1 MHAQNKCLFYLPLC
15 LQKPPIY
22 HLLSCSVVAI
32 DMSHAQTSIL
42 ELKLAAIR
50 QLSYHD
56 FLVLIG
62 EVAATGDE
70 REAVFQAMKHRLPPQ
85 AKVREAIT
93 IDIVNLQSSYCLLW
107 GLYFKLDKGGA
118 LFEWYAHMLNVFCIN
133 HRDYNNSIV
142 PLE

>member
-1 MHAQNKCLFYLPLC
+1 MEYMHAQNKCLFYLPLC
-15 LQKPPIY
+15 LQNPPIIFY
-22 HLLSCSVVAI
+22 LVAI

-70 REAVFQAMKHRLPPQ
+70 REAVFKVMKHYLPPQ
-85 AKVREAIT
+85 AKVLGRLSLLT
-93 IDIVNLQSSYCLLW
+93 LLTYNLVTVFTL
-107 GLYFKLDKGGA
+107 GLYFKA
-118 LFEWYAHMLNVFCIN
+118 
-133 HRDYNNSIV
+133 R
-142 PLE
+142 